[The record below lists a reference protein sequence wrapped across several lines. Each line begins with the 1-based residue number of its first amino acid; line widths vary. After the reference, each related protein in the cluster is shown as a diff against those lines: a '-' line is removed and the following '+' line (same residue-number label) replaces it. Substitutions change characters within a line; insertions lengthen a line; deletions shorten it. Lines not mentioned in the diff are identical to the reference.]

1 MLGMSE
7 QDKKDNDLIVIAVV
21 EEYAQ
26 KHNMETAAVLQ
37 LFNEHNILPL
47 IRSQYAVLHMLD
59 LDEAELFA
67 EDMLRQVS
75 V

>member
-1 MLGMSE
+1 MLEMLE
-7 QDKKDNDLIVIAVV
+7 QDNKDNNLIVIAAV
-21 EEYAQ
+21 EGYAQ

-59 LDEAELFA
+59 LDEAEIFA
-67 EDMLRQVS
+67 EDMLGQVS

>member
-1 MLGMSE
+1 MSE
-7 QDKKDNDLIVIAVV
+7 QDIKDNNLIVIAAV

-26 KHNMETAAVLQ
+26 KHDMQTAEVLL
-37 LFNEHNILPL
+37 LFNQHNIIPL

-67 EDMLRQVS
+67 EDMLKQVGA
-75 V
+75 